1 MQEPVDPPRSAPPRP
16 PLDEDPWAEAPE
28 TGRRGFGLF
37 SLLVVIVAMVA
48 GLLVFGLLT
57 GIGDQLAGISPG
69 SGNGSP
75 TATRTATVTVGATE
89 ATPAPAPTRRPAPA
103 PAADVPAPP
112 NAELIQI
119 VSEAL
124 ATGTRAEARY
134 TSWEQV
140 TSIQNFYLEEM
151 PRRGWSRQADPVN
164 GVLLFTRLEDGVV
177 RRATIELTPAGATTQ
192 VLVSVILPRNK

>member
-1 MQEPVDPPRSAPPRP
+1 MDAP
-16 PLDEDPWAEAPE
+16 A

-37 SLLVVIVAMVA
+37 SILVIVVAMVA

-57 GIGDQLAGISPG
+57 GIGDQLSGITPG
-69 SGNGSP
+69 
-75 TATRTATVTVGATE
+75 TATGTPAPTRTATVTIGAAET
-89 ATPAPAPTRRPAPA
+89 TPVPAPTRRPAPA
-103 PAADVPAPP
+103 PASDVPAPP
-112 NAELIQI
+112 NSELVQI

-134 TSWEQV
+134 TSWEQAS
-140 TSIQNFYLEEM
+140 SIQSFYLEQM
-151 PRRGWSRQADPVN
+151 TDRGWTRATDPVN
-164 GVLLFTRLEDGVV
+164 GVTVFTKTEDGVV